1 MSAETPRSVSGSIRA
16 YHQLL
21 RVYPKEFQARFGEP
35 LLQAF
40 GDLARRALSR
50 GGTLQLVLLWMR
62 MLPDLGISA
71 VREHAS
77 GARWLHVRSLRL
89 RWVIACA
96 CGFALGSA
104 AGDQLGA
111 VMEPPYSGW
120 ARSLCIGLALG
131 FLQSWALRRRGAVVA
146 GWTAATALGLFVLAS
161 PFSFA
166 FGGAV
171 NRLSMP
177 NQIVVNLLVG
187 AGIGLLQFLILR
199 KTTARAWQWIPVN
212 AAAVLGSW
220 IVSLVFNL
228 AVYSSASPPFGFV
241 PGYLLTGFVFGCLTG
256 FPLATMLGPGEER
269 GIEGA
274 VHS

>member
-1 MSAETPRSVSGSIRA
+1 
-16 YHQLL
+16 
-21 RVYPKEFQARFGEP
+21 
-35 LLQAF
+35 
-40 GDLARRALSR
+40 
-50 GGTLQLVLLWMR
+50 MR

-77 GARWLHVRSLRL
+77 GALWLHVRSLRL
-89 RWVIACA
+89 RWVIA
-96 CGFALGSA
+96 
-104 AGDQLGA
+104 
-111 VMEPPYSGW
+111 Y
-120 ARSLCIGLALG
+120 ALG

-161 PFSFA
+161 PFSFT